1 MAGSAAA
8 AGGRGA
14 PFPAPDTET
23 TKKAVMM
30 ALKRRTAILAALGLA
45 AVIAVL
51 LWKPTVLIYGLQAA
65 GLYAAIAIPMGLVLG
80 IVHIVNL
87 AHGEFMMVAAYA
99 TYFACKALGMDPLL
113 AILPTAAVTA
123 AFGWI
128 VFQLTI
134 RRALKAPELNQLIL
148 TFGIAIA
155 FSQGVNLIF
164 TSQTYKM
171 PLDYVSSSMDIG
183 ELTFGTWSF
192 VFIAMAILYAAG
204 LKFFLTKTTTG
215 KAALAVGQNPRGA
228 AIVGIDVYKTYGLV
242 FALAIALVGAM
253 GALFLTKSAIFPT
266 VGSPYTMKSFCLVA
280 MAGVGNIPGILSAS
294 ILLGLSENFIRAFR
308 ATREWADIVFFV
320 LIIVVIM
327 SRSLKGRK
335 S

>member
-1 MAGSAAA
+1 MA
-8 AGGRGA
+8 
-14 PFPAPDTET
+14 
-23 TKKAVMM
+23 M
-30 ALKRRTAILAALGLA
+30 KRRTAMYLALSA
-45 AVIAVL
+45 ATAVVL
-51 LWKPTVLIYGLQAA
+51 ILWKPTVLIYGLQTA

-87 AHGEFMMVAAYA
+87 AHGEFMMLAAYG

-113 AILPTAAVTA
+113 AIIPAGLVTG
-123 AFGWI
+123 AFGWVI
-128 VFQLTI
+128 FQLTI
-134 RRALKAPELNQLIL
+134 RRAIKAPELNQLIL
-148 TFGIAIA
+148 TFGLAIA
-155 FSQGVNLIF
+155 FTQVINLAF

-171 PLDYVSSSMDIG
+171 PLDYVSASMDIG

-192 VFIAMAILYAAG
+192 VFIAMAILYAFG
-204 LKFFLTKTTTG
+204 LKFFLTRTTTG

-228 AIVGIDVYKTYGLV
+228 AIVGIDVYRIYGFV
-242 FALAIALVGAM
+242 FALALALVGAM
-253 GALFLTKSAIFPT
+253 GALFLTKSAIFPS
-266 VGSPYTMKSFCLVA
+266 VGSPFTMKSFCLVA

-294 ILLGLSENFIRAFR
+294 ILLGISENILRAFR
-308 ATREWADIVFFV
+308 GTRGWADIVFFV

>member
-1 MAGSAAA
+1 MAMK
-8 AGGRGA
+8 RQ
-14 PFPAPDTET
+14 
-23 TKKAVMM
+23 KAI
-30 ALKRRTAILAALGLA
+30 TWALGLA
-45 AVIAVL
+45 ASVAIL
-51 LWKPTVLIYGLQAA
+51 LWKPTVLIYGLQTA

-87 AHGEFMMVAAYA
+87 AHGEFMMLASYL
-99 TYFACKALGMDPLL
+99 TYFGCKALGMDPLL
-113 AILPTAAVTA
+113 AIIPTALVTA
-123 AFGWI
+123 AFGWVI
-128 VFQLTI
+128 FQITI

-155 FSQGVNLIF
+155 FTQVINLVF

-171 PLDYVSSSMDIG
+171 PLDYVSASMDIG
-183 ELTFGTWSF
+183 DLTFGTWSF
-192 VFIAMAILYAAG
+192 VFIAIAMLYSFG
-204 LKFFLTKTTTG
+204 LQFFLTKTTTG

-228 AIVGIDVYKTYGLV
+228 AIVGIDVYKIYGLV
-242 FALAIALVGAM
+242 FALALALVGGM
-253 GALFLTKSAIFPT
+253 GALFLTKSAIFPH
-266 VGSPYTMKSFCLVA
+266 VGSPFTMKSFCLVA

-294 ILLGLSENFIRAFR
+294 ILLGVSENFLRAFR
-308 ATREWADIVFFV
+308 DTRGWADIVFFV

>member
-1 MAGSAAA
+1 MAPKPRRAAYL
-8 AGGRGA
+8 
-14 PFPAPDTET
+14 T
-23 TKKAVMM
+23 
-30 ALKRRTAILAALGLA
+30 LGLA
-45 AVIAVL
+45 VVVAIL
-51 LWKPTVLIYGLQAA
+51 LWKPTVLIYGLQSA

-87 AHGEFMMVAAYA
+87 AHGEFMMLASYA
-99 TYFACKALGMDPLL
+99 TYFGCKALGMDPLL

-128 VFQLTI
+128 MFQLTI
-134 RRALKAPELNQLIL
+134 KRALKAPELNQLIL

-155 FSQGVNLIF
+155 FSQAINLVF

-171 PLDYVSSSMDIG
+171 PLEYVSASMDIG
-183 ELTFGTWSF
+183 DITFGTWAF
-192 VFIAMAILYAAG
+192 VFVAVAIVYAYG
-204 LKFFLTKTTTG
+204 LKFFLTRTTTG

-228 AIVGIDVYKTYGLV
+228 AIVGIDVQRTYGLV
-242 FALAIALVGAM
+242 FALALALVGAM
-253 GALFLTKSAIFPT
+253 GALFLTKSAIFPS
-266 VGSPYTMKSFCLVA
+266 VGSPFTMKSFCLVA
-280 MAGVGNIPGILSAS
+280 MAGVGNIPGILGAS
-294 ILLGLSENFIRAFR
+294 ILLGIAENILRAFR
-308 ATREWADIVFFV
+308 DTRGWADIVFFV

>member
-1 MAGSAAA
+1 MA
-8 AGGRGA
+8 
-14 PFPAPDTET
+14 
-23 TKKAVMM
+23 M
-30 ALKRRTAILAALGLA
+30 KRRTAMYLVFCVAAT
-45 AVIAVL
+45 VVL
-51 LWKPTVLIYGLQAA
+51 ILWKPTVLIYGLQTA

-87 AHGEFMMVAAYA
+87 AHGEFMMLAAYG

-113 AILPTAAVTA
+113 AIIPAGLITA
-123 AFGWI
+123 AFGWVI
-128 VFQLTI
+128 FQLTI
-134 RRALKAPELNQLIL
+134 RRAIKAPELNQLIL
-148 TFGIAIA
+148 TFGLAIA
-155 FSQGVNLIF
+155 FTQVINLVF

-192 VFIAMAILYAAG
+192 VFIAMAILYAFG
-204 LKFFLTKTTTG
+204 LKFFLTRTTSG
-215 KAALAVGQNPRGA
+215 KAALAVGQNPKGA
-228 AIVGIDVYKTYGLV
+228 AIVGIDVYRIYGFV
-242 FALAIALVGAM
+242 FALALALVGAM
-253 GALFLTKSAIFPT
+253 GALFLTKSAIFPS
-266 VGSPYTMKSFCLVA
+266 VGSPFTMKSFCLVA

-294 ILLGLSENFIRAFR
+294 ILLGISENILRAFR
-308 ATREWADIVFFV
+308 GTRGWADIVFFV